1 MPYTPVRF
9 DRLRQ
14 SRLASF
20 DRCALSAKF
29 DHELGDDWDTGPQ
42 ARGRLTHRVL
52 AECLR
57 RMYEAHKAGEA
68 TRSQGA
74 QAFAGDA
81 KGQIDVD
88 VALGIFYD
96 ELRQHGVDRYC
107 GRCGAP
113 ARLEAAADIIVDD
126 AIIAAP
132 ARIICQRGHTHPTDF
147 ANLPTREA
155 MDVKWVVTKFANDN
169 TFNIGDLVDV
179 EQRIGATLSYP
190 HVLANPDPELER
202 IERYLTGQL
211 DALFIVGENAD
222 HAIVL
227 DWKDTWSL
235 PAASEVGFDGYFQ
248 QQFYA
253 WLVFRNYPTVRRV
266 TLREMYVRKGEY
278 READVYFDDLERVE
292 AMLAALAERF
302 DHAWQVGNFPA
313 SPGQHCGW
321 CAKPHHCPIF
331 PEARRGG
338 GKITSHD
345 EARMWA
351 WEREVARA
359 VLEERDRELQPWVGR
374 NGPVAIT
381 DHKGP
386 RVLGFRD
393 HERTG
398 RPKRDDLVVALR
410 LAGVSVPGKVLDRL
424 YRTTKMTR
432 FEQHQPGP
440 NTHRAEAER
449 DEKLMD
455 ALQASMKS

>member
-29 DHELGDDWDTGPQ
+29 DHDLGDDWDTGPQ

-52 AECLR
+52 AECLKL
-57 RMYEAHKAGEA
+57 MHANG
-68 TRSQGA
+68 S
-74 QAFAGDA
+74 D
-81 KGQIDVD
+81 QIDVD

-96 ELRQHGVDRYC
+96 QLRQHGVDRVC

-113 ARLEAAADIIVDD
+113 ARLEAAADLLVDD

-132 ARIICQRGHTHPTDF
+132 ARIICQRGHTHPTD
-147 ANLPTREA
+147 ASNLPTREA

-169 TFNIGDLVDV
+169 RFNIDDLVDV
-179 EQRIGATLSYP
+179 EQRIGATLTYP
-190 HVLANPDPELER
+190 HVLADPDPELVR
-202 IERYLTGQL
+202 TERYLTGQL
-211 DALFIVGENAD
+211 DALFIVGELAD

-253 WLVFRNYPTVRRV
+253 WLVFKNYPTVRRV

-278 READVYFDDLERVE
+278 READVYFDDVDRVE

-302 DHAWQVGNFPA
+302 DTSWQVGNFPP

-321 CAKPHHCPIF
+321 CPKPHHCPIF
-331 PEARRGG
+331 KEARRGG
-338 GKITSHD
+338 KIIDHD
-345 EARMWA
+345 QARQWA
-351 WEREVARA
+351 WERVVAAA
-359 VLEERDRELQPWVGR
+359 VLEERDRELQPWIGR

-393 HERTG
+393 HHRTS

-410 LAGVSVPGKVLDRL
+410 VAGAKVPDKVIDGL
-424 YRTTKMTR
+424 YRTSKMTR

-449 DEKLMD
+449 DEKLMA
-455 ALQASMKS
+455 ALQASTKS